1 MDIYEI
7 ALAKDRDIT
16 KDPDVYQQLSET
28 AHFQD
33 QMTRKSQNEELWES
47 SPGTNGKADPKA
59 LVGVDRG

>member
-1 MDIYEI
+1 MKS
-7 ALAKDRDIT
+7 LWQKTDIT

-47 SPGTNGKADPKA
+47 SQGTNGKTDPKA